1 LSSYTNYTNSTND
14 QSRKKLQKK
23 EKINSS
29 LIKRSQV
36 TSIFSLNNNN
46 NSVSQSI
53 DCNKYNISRM
63 TNYSK
68 LSKIKVNKVFSPYLD
83 KKNNGNNN
91 STIIHSNKTSKN
103 LITNR
108 TKEIDKNLEM
118 RIKRLQNSISSV
130 SMNNYKI
137 NNYRESNSIK
147 LINFK
152 IDLDKIKI
160 IQKWWKYIYKII
172 LLQRNIK
179 SYIMQ
184 KQFKPKLKCLLFI
197 RIILKIYFK
206 YFNNCIT
213 ECYIKYLGSFLS
225 KWHEVTYKKIIIRR
239 LLICI
244 KSSKNGRQ
252 ILSMN
257 SSIYCS
263 LNNNLINDNTSM
275 TIGNDS
281 KKIINNSTFYRDNKI
296 CSPSN
301 TNVNATKPLNFQ
313 INIKKRKHIICNI
326 YNNSKRNVL
335 NKYLNK
341 SRHKIQSKEN
351 NSKKHNSNISNNSS
365 INKNKIPAKKNNK
378 SIRIDSKNK
387 TIQNYLYQNIRE
399 YYNINEITINPTF
412 SSNKFYTKTNKSKNQ
427 NRKNLKIHI
436 IQNNIN
442 NLSKSKKMKK
452 IPTNYNF
459 KRINTNNTS
468 SLKNNSTVKNLHINT
483 NGAMNDNNG
492 ILQNMA
498 TSPGSISYR
507 GTRKN
512 NNKKSIDFNNDDI
525 HAVLLLLKV
534 KKCFLYW
541 RNLVFKNL
549 IIKKLRL
556 IKKIKYIFYIYKF
569 IHIKIFFAKIFHYL
583 YNNELCL
590 NIINHNSKLL
600 KIYYNNLKEIS
611 KIKKVNCFDTRNLP
625 KTKKVC
631 YTRYFGKKN
640 SKLDIN
646 DKSIKTDENIYNN
659 QLNQKL
665 NKLSNRGKDKAKK
678 NKNIIIINNNISNNY
693 QQLIKEMNKN
703 KKINKRENYS
713 HYNNNNSMIN
723 IQTLTDSSL
732 SCGVLNHSE
741 KNINSMLLNKLI
753 YKKKGNLI
761 NNSISKNNDNTKL
774 LHLCSLFNL
783 MNSINIKNKLK
794 KYIDIWKSNTKSN
807 KIINY
812 IDEKIIYLPKSPQ
825 LPTNTLENKNNYNK
839 ATNNIGSNYF
849 KNNDLEI
856 NTVFTENNI
865 QNPKNLFY
873 SAMLKDTVTPS
884 NKYILFTECNNES
897 NYKMNNYSRYIDS
910 YTRTI
915 YKKKVLPSS
924 RVKTSEKNRVNN
936 NKGLIFDYC
945 YNNHERNTKNN
956 IHLDKYFLNNYNYG
970 GNDLK
975 NFYTSNEFFSKRN
988 YFDLDS
994 IKLDSMLPEDKYGFK
1009 KENKIEEREI
1019 SFSPRLSKKA
1029 ISNSSMVDN
1038 NLEPI
1043 TVDNLYSISNISNS
1057 ICSNYLVNNTAN
1069 KESNLPIMNHSQ
1081 SQGFKRPIQTLKS
1094 Y

>member
-1 LSSYTNYTNSTND
+1 MSSYNNYKNSTND
-14 QSRKKLQKK
+14 QTKKKLLSK

-29 LIKRSQV
+29 LIKKCKM
-36 TSIFSLNNNN
+36 TTIFRINNNN

-53 DCNKYNISRM
+53 DFNKYKIPKM
-63 TNYSK
+63 TNFSQF
-68 LSKIKVNKVFSPYLD
+68 SKIKVNKIFSPYLE
-83 KKNNGNNN
+83 KKSNGSNN
-91 STIIHSNKTSKN
+91 SIIIYSNKTSKN
-103 LITNR
+103 FNTNR

-118 RIKRLQNSISSV
+118 KIKKLQNSISSV
-130 SMNNYKI
+130 SLSNYKI

-179 SYIMQ
+179 SFIFQ
-184 KQFKPKLKCLLFI
+184 KQFKPKIRCLLFI

-206 YFNNCIT
+206 YFNNCII
-213 ECYIKYLGSFLS
+213 ECYVKFFGYFLK
-225 KWHEVTYKKIIIRR
+225 KWHEVTYKKIIIKR
-239 LLICI
+239 LLIC
-244 KSSKNGRQ
+244 KRETKNGSL
-252 ILSMN
+252 IFSMN
-257 SSIYCS
+257 NSIYCG
-263 LNNNLINDNTSM
+263 LNNNLVNDNTSM

-281 KKIINNSTFYRDNKI
+281 KKINNNSTFYRDNKI
-296 CSPSN
+296 FSPSN
-301 TNVNATKPLNFQ
+301 ENVKVSKPLNFQ

-351 NSKKHNSNISNNSS
+351 NSKIHNTYISNNSS
-365 INKNKIPAKKNNK
+365 INKNKIPAKNKNK
-378 SIRIDSKNK
+378 SIRIDNKDK
-387 TIQNYLYQNIRE
+387 TIKNHLYQNIRE
-399 YYNINEITINPTF
+399 YYNKNEITINPTF
-412 SSNKFYTKTNKSKNQ
+412 SSNKFYTKTNKLKKQ
-427 NRKNLKIHI
+427 NRKNIKIHM
-436 IQNNIN
+436 IQNSIN

-452 IPTNYNF
+452 IPKNNNF
-459 KRINTNNTS
+459 KKINTYNN
-468 SLKNNSTVKNLHINT
+468 SLKNNSTAKNLHINT
-483 NGAMNDNNG
+483 FGIMNDHNG

-498 TSPGSISYR
+498 TSPRFISYR
-507 GTRKN
+507 GARK
-512 NNKKSIDFNNDDI
+512 NNKKSKDFNNDDLHI
-525 HAVLLLLKV
+525 VLLLLKV

-556 IKKIKYIFYIYKF
+556 ISKIKYIFYIYKF
-569 IHIKIFFAKIFHYL
+569 IHIKIFFAKIFLSL
-583 YNNELCL
+583 YNNDLCL

-611 KIKKVNCFDTRNLP
+611 RIKKVNCFDTRNLP
-625 KTKKVC
+625 KIKNEKICSTK
-631 YTRYFGKKN
+631 YLEKKN
-640 SKLDIN
+640 SKIDMN
-646 DKSIKTDENIYNN
+646 NKSKKTDELKYNS
-659 QLNQKL
+659 QLNQKFSKL
-665 NKLSNRGKDKAKK
+665 NNRGKDKINK
-678 NKNIIIINNNISNNY
+678 NKNIIIINNNINSNC
-693 QQLIKEMNKN
+693 QQLIKEINKN
-703 KKINKRENYS
+703 KKINNRENYS
-713 HYNNNNSMIN
+713 HYNNSMTN

-732 SCGVLNHSE
+732 SCGFLNYSE
-741 KNINSMLLNKLI
+741 KNINSMFLNNLI

-761 NNSISKNNDNTKL
+761 NNNYSKNNDNTKL
-774 LHLCSLFNL
+774 SHLCSLFNL

-794 KYIDIWKSNTKSN
+794 KCINIWKSNIESKKSL
-807 KIINY
+807 NY

-825 LPTNTLENKNNYNK
+825 LSTNAIENKINYNK
-839 ATNNIGSNYF
+839 DTNNIGSNYF

-873 SAMLKDTVTPS
+873 SAILKETVTPS
-884 NKYILFTECNNES
+884 NKFILFTECNNES
-897 NYKMNNYSRYIDS
+897 NYNINNCSRFIDS
-910 YTRTI
+910 YARTI

-924 RVKTSEKNRVNN
+924 RKKTSEKNRLNN
-936 NKGLIFDYC
+936 NNDIIFDYS
-945 YNNHERNTKNN
+945 YNNHEKNIKNN
-956 IHLDKYFLNNYNYG
+956 SFLDKYFLNSYNNFR
-970 GNDLK
+970 GNDIK
-975 NFYTSNEFFSKRN
+975 NFYTSNEFFNKRN

-1029 ISNSSMVDN
+1029 ITNENIVDN
-1038 NLEPI
+1038 NLEQM
-1043 TVDNLYSISNISNS
+1043 TVDNLYKISKS

-1069 KESNLPIMNHSQ
+1069 KETNLPIMNHSQ
-1081 SQGFKRPIQTLKS
+1081 SQGFKKSNRTLI
-1094 Y
+1094 